1 MRGRVEREGVRKRE
15 GKGWGERRKRGREGS
30 GARMGRRQRKETHVN
45 IQNMPSQQSEQ
56 HTILSRNQQ
65 LIGSPQRGTHNKTAS
80 DKKLALPLLNSHLP
94 RAQQCINKNPP
105 QVLSTT

>member
-15 GKGWGERRKRGREGS
+15 GKGWGERRKRGMEGS

-45 IQNMPSQQSEQ
+45 IGNLPSQQSEQ

-65 LIGSPQRGTHNKTAS
+65 LIGSPQRGGAPTALDKT
-80 DKKLALPLLNSHLP
+80 LALPLLNGHLP
-94 RAQQCINKNPP
+94 RAQQCINKSPS